1 MATINFG
8 TPVPRAAAIVGVTGT
23 GDGAVEAQVHV
34 TIDGC
39 VTDVGALSRTLIP
52 MNVVT
57 RKAINMIVMTMIVIT
72 RIVITRIVISRT
84 VISVSRASYIE
95 GQYCD
100 GTYGSFAF
108 ICEKMIFE
116 PLLVNINSCKCI
128 ISGLTTCLLSDRPN
142 IASDKRAFIQ
152 CMKVGLTKYPRLA
165 SPCKVLHESSPYI

>member
-1 MATINFG
+1 MATINFR
-8 TPVPRAAAIVGVTGT
+8 TPVPGAAAIVGVTGT

-39 VTDVGALSRTLIP
+39 VTDVGALSRALIP

-57 RKAINMIVMTMIVIT
+57 RKAITMIVMTMIVIT

-95 GQYCD
+95 GQYYD
-100 GTYGSFAF
+100 GIYGSFAF

-116 PLLVNINSCKCI
+116 PFLVNINSFKCI
-128 ISGLTTCLLSDRPN
+128 VSCFPTCLLSDSPN
-142 IASDKRAFIQ
+142 IASDESAF
-152 CMKVGLTKYPRLA
+152 T
-165 SPCKVLHESSPYI
+165 